1 MNKNL
6 QNLLDEATFIT
17 ENKFTRYSDIDERC
31 NKLINLFVKQCEN
44 LAKIS
49 IATEPIEF
57 VKEIKKHF
65 GIKD

>member
-1 MNKNL
+1 MNKQL
-6 QNLLDEATFIT
+6 QNLIDEATFIT
-17 ENKFTRYSDIDERC
+17 EHNITRYSNSDEMVLKVIRLLL
-31 NKLINLFVKQCEN
+31 NQCED

-57 VKEIKKHF
+57 IKEIKKHF